1 MPLQYYFMILDLLE
15 SFKGVLHFMKKN
27 WLTYVWELYN
37 MCMFIGTKELT
48 RKYEVSKSQ
57 FSDNDTYSQVCV

>member
-1 MPLQYYFMILDLLE
+1 
-15 SFKGVLHFMKKN
+15 
-27 WLTYVWELYN
+27 
-37 MCMFIGTKELT
+37 MFIGTKELT